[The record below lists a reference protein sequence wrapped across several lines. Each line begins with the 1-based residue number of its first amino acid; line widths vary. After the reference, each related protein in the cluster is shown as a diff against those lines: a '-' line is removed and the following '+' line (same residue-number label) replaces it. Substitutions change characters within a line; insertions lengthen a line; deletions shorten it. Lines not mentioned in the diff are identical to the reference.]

1 MAILSE
7 TDLRQSHHALWLELA
22 ERHRQGVQH
31 AAAFALFD
39 DVRPE
44 WEAWLATHPAPPP
57 APSSTLVAGLLGQ
70 ATVR

>member
-1 MAILSE
+1 
-7 TDLRQSHHALWLELA
+7 
-22 ERHRQGVQH
+22 VQH